1 MSFLQFDKTQLI
13 NLEYSLPK
21 EIILANRAGSY
32 ASSTIIHCNTRKY
45 HGLLV
50 TPLDSVDG
58 GRHVLLSSL
67 NETIVQHDQEFNL
80 GIHKYPSEYYPKGHK
95 YARWF
100 EMDPVWKMVY
110 RVGGV
115 VLHKEILLDD
125 QAARVMVRYT
135 LQEAHSPTL
144 LRVKPFLAFRS
155 IHALSKSNLW
165 VNNRITQAQNGIY
178 VQLYSNYPRLFIQTS
193 KKTDFIPAPDWYYQ
207 IEYLKEERRGYDFR
221 EDLFVPGYFEM
232 SIKTGE
238 SIVFSAGL
246 DEIAPLGLK
255 RRFNS
260 QVEKLPIRTTFEE
273 VLQDTAKSF
282 ILEISG
288 KPEVV
293 AGYHW
298 FGSWGRY
305 CWIALP
311 GLTLST
317 DQTGYFMQTAKSM
330 AGMIKNGLFPN
341 HSPDRNHPIYRS
353 VDSALWMIWAFQQ
366 FVDHTGDYQRIWKEC
381 NKTIVQTLTCLRD
394 GVNRGIRM
402 LENGLIE
409 AYLPNVALTWMNSY
423 VDGKP
428 VTHRPGLA
436 VEVNALWYN
445 AVCFA
450 LEVAEKNND
459 EKFIDEWK
467 SLPDLIAESF
477 NITFWDDGKQYLA
490 DYVHDGET
498 NWDVRPNQVIAASL
512 IYSPISDEQ
521 KRAVLEMVQGELLT
535 PKGLRS
541 LSPRHEDFKVS
552 FEGDHRSRDL
562 AYHQGTVWPWLLGPF
577 SEGWL
582 RLYGK
587 SGKHFIQTLV
597 RGFEEDVFE
606 HGLGTISEV
615 YDGNPPH
622 SPAGAVSFSASVSEI
637 LRIQYLLK
645 KFL

>member
-21 EIILANRAGSY
+21 EIILANRSGSY
-32 ASSTIIHCNTRKY
+32 ASSTIIGCNTRKY

-50 TPLDSVDG
+50 TPIDSIDG
-58 GRHVLLSSL
+58 GRHVLLSGL
-67 NETIVQHDQEFNL
+67 DETVIQHDQEFNL

-100 EMDPVWKMVY
+100 EMDPVWKLVY

-115 VLHKEILLDD
+115 VLHKDILLDD
-125 QAARVMVRYT
+125 KSARVMIRYT
-135 LQEAHSPTL
+135 LQEAHSQTI
-144 LRVKPFLAFRS
+144 LRIKPFLAFRG
-155 IHALSKSNLW
+155 IHSLSKSNMW
-165 VNNRITQAQNGIY
+165 INNKITPVPNGFYI
-178 VQLYSNYPRLFIQTS
+178 QLYSEYPKLFIQMS
-193 KKTDFIPAPDWYYQ
+193 KQAEFIAAPDWYYQ
-207 IEYLKEERRGYDFR
+207 IEYLKEEKRGYDFR
-221 EDLFVPGYFEM
+221 EDLFVPGFFELP
-232 SIKTGE
+232 IKKDE
-238 SIVFSAGL
+238 SVILSAGL
-246 DEIAPLGLK
+246 EEMAPGGLK
-255 RRFNS
+255 RRFS
-260 QVEKLPIRTTFEE
+260 AQVDKLTIRTTFEE
-273 VLQDTAKSF
+273 VLQNTARSF
-282 ILEISG
+282 ILEMDG

-317 DQTGYFMQTAKSM
+317 DQTDLFLATAKNMTTRISN
-330 AGMIKNGLFPN
+330 GMFPN
-341 HSPDRNHPIYRS
+341 HSPDRNHPVYRS
-353 VDSALWMIWAFQQ
+353 ADSALWMIWALQQ
-366 FVDHTGDYQRIWKEC
+366 YIGHTGEAQRICREFGPVIKS
-381 NKTIVQTLTCLRD
+381 TLWALRE
-394 GVNRGIRM
+394 GLNRGIKM

-450 LEVAEKNND
+450 LEMAQLNGDQE
-459 EKFIDEWK
+459 FIESWQGIPERI
-467 SLPDLIAESF
+467 SESF
-477 NITFWDDGKQYLA
+477 IQTFWDDKKQYLA
-490 DYVHDGET
+490 DYVHNGEA
-498 NWDVRPNQVIAASL
+498 NWDVRPNQVIATSL
-512 IYSPISDEQ
+512 NYSPLADEQ
-521 KRAVLEMVQGELLT
+521 KRAVLEMVQRELLT

-552 FEGDHRSRDL
+552 FEGDYRSRDL

-577 SEGWL
+577 AEGWL

-587 SGKHFIQTLV
+587 SGKHFIQTLI
-597 RGFEEDVFE
+597 RGFEEDMFE

-622 SPAGAVSFSASVSEI
+622 APAGAVSFASSVSEV
-637 LRIQYLLK
+637 LRIHNLLK
-645 KFL
+645 KI